1 MCISLHCECYG
12 NNFCHWNLSHGTH
25 SSISAIITFFFW
37 IHLVTNFGSILC
49 FALSTGAII
58 FTIMNIIGL
67 IMGCKWGVDP
77 PVKAP
82 PDALT
87 SRALFPSP
95 SSLSRIQFQMHCNE
109 VLFTFGHR
117 ALRTEI
123 SRILEQE
130 TFESDRS
137 FHSTF
142 FAGQHWTPPL

>member
-1 MCISLHCECYG
+1 MIALHCECYG

-25 SSISAIITFFFW
+25 SSISAITFFFW

-87 SRALFPSP
+87 SRAHPLPPRNTTSNEIHCTARART
-95 SSLSRIQFQMHCNE
+95 SEWGSGNQTILKKGNIQI
-109 VLFTFGHR
+109 R
-117 ALRTEI
+117 
-123 SRILEQE
+123 
-130 TFESDRS
+130 
-137 FHSTF
+137 
-142 FAGQHWTPPL
+142 PLMCPQT